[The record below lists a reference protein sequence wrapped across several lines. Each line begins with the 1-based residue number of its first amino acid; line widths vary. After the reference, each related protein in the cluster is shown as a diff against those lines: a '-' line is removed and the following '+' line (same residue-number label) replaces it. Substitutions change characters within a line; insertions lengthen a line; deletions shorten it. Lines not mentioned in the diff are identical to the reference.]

1 MKKSST
7 GVFLSVNYQQFNF
20 FVSYCSLLG
29 TQFYDFAPNNEH
41 SNLLKLNTL
50 ANCSLLSIIL

>member
-7 GVFLSVNYQQFNF
+7 GVFLSVNYLQFNF
-20 FVSYCSLLG
+20 FALYCSLLG
-29 TQFYDFAPNNEH
+29 TQFYDFVPNNEH

-50 ANCSLLSIIL
+50 TNCSLLSIIL